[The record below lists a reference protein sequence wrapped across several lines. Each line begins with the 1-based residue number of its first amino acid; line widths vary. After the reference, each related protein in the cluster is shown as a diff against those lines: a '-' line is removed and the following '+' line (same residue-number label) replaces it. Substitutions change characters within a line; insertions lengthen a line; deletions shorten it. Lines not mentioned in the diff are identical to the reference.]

1 MYRVS
6 HDVRSTHSLEGGVAL
21 DTRQGHI
28 FNLNFVGSRILELL
42 KSGRSE
48 PEIVETI
55 RGDFGVGLETA
66 EVDVQEFLRALV
78 DHKLIEELTK

>member
-21 DTRQGHI
+21 DIRQGHI
-28 FNLNFVGSRILELL
+28 FNLNTTGSLILELL

-48 PEIVETI
+48 SEIVNMI
-55 RGDFGVGLETA
+55 REDFGVRLEAA
-66 EVDVQEFLRALV
+66 EADVHEFLRALI